1 MTRPPKLHPSR
12 LPLQRRQQLDSL
24 SLVITSLI
32 NRFVVDGELV
42 ELDDLRYTP
51 AGIERIALKI
61 RSVSTQQEAGM
72 SRQVQCDI
80 PALALGAAARQ
91 ANALKPGQRVR
102 AEGFLAQRS
111 LRIAQLVMHIDNI
124 TLE

>member
-1 MTRPPKLHPSR
+1 MLTESGC
-12 LPLQRRQQLDSL
+12 SGC
-24 SLVITSLI
+24 

-42 ELDDLRYTP
+42 ELDGLRYTP
-51 AGIERIALKI
+51 AGVARVALKI
-61 RSVSTQQEAGM
+61 RNVSTQQEAGM
-72 SRQVQCDI
+72 PRQVQCEI
-80 PALALGAAARQ
+80 PALALGAAAEAACRLQ
-91 ANALKPGQRVR
+91 TGQRVR